1 MIKNVTKVI
10 EHFGY
15 WPEFCDAK
23 IKSFSN
29 DSGLI
34 NMSIHYI
41 DSDQSKSATIDLRFS
56 DVSQVELSEL
66 KSENVID
73 LLKISGSEPYEVIV
87 EPCYGIGGSFTCSSI
102 EVCGINA

>member
-1 MIKNVTKVI
+1 MIKNDSKLI

-29 DSGLI
+29 DSGVIKIL
-34 NMSIHYI
+34 IHYI
-41 DSDQSKSATIDLRFS
+41 DSDQSKSATIYLKFS

-73 LLKISGSEPYEVIV
+73 FLKISGNEPYEVVV
-87 EPCYGIGGSFTCSSI
+87 EPCYGLGGTFKCSTI
-102 EVCGINA
+102 EVCGVNA

>member
-29 DSGLI
+29 DSGVI
-34 NMSIHYI
+34 NITIDYI
-41 DSDQSKSATIDLRFS
+41 DSDQSKSALIDLKFS

-73 LLKISGSEPYEVIV
+73 LLKISGNEPYEVVI
-87 EPCYGIGGSFTCSSI
+87 EPCYGLGGAFKCSTI
-102 EVCGINA
+102 EVCGVNA